1 MCHAN
6 VNVSLIKDNVIQI
19 KDEITILMRV
29 KKYHICGK
37 VYIWNPTTCSC
48 ENEKYLASII
58 DNPVITYDEM
68 INAEAKSNNMEIS
81 TNFN

>member
-19 KDEITILMRV
+19 KDEITISMRV
-29 KKYHICGK
+29 KKYMCEK

-48 ENEKYLASII
+48 ENGKYS
-58 DNPVITYDEM
+58 VIT
-68 INAEAKSNNMEIS
+68 
-81 TNFN
+81 